1 MRARAQERM
10 RSACTRDE
18 NSRAETVT
26 GSVETVAKAL
36 GCDDED
42 LYYGNGEVHDPVSY
56 TGEPYRLR
64 PLFDT
69 AE

>member
-1 MRARAQERM
+1 M
-10 RSACTRDE
+10 RSACTRDA

-26 GSVETVAKAL
+26 GSVETAAKAL
-36 GCDDED
+36 GYDDGD
-42 LYYGNGEVHDPVSY
+42 LSYRNREVHDPVTY
-56 TGEPYRLR
+56 IGEPCRLR

>member
-1 MRARAQERM
+1 M

-18 NSRAETVT
+18 NSRAEAVA
-26 GSVETVAKAL
+26 GSVETAARAL
-36 GCDDED
+36 GYDDED
-42 LYYGNGEVHDPVSY
+42 LYYGNREVHDPVTY
-56 TGEPYRLR
+56 TGEPCRLR